1 MNIVPDLL
9 FERESLRAQIKH
21 WKWLFFIAL
30 IIFIIVIGRSSLSA
44 KHQDLVAR
52 VRLDGVIEYSPELID
67 KLKSLGEDSK
77 IKAII
82 LHINSP
88 GSTAFA
94 GEELYV
100 TLKKISQNKPV
111 ISVLETVAASG
122 GYMAALGT
130 DYILARNMTIT
141 GSIGVLWQ
149 SFEVVEMA
157 NKLGIKFIEI
167 KSSPLKASPNPM
179 EIMTPEVKAVAM
191 ETVDDSY
198 QIFLKMLMESRKM
211 DKNQAIKLADG
222 RIYTGMR
229 AKELNLIDAIGGE
242 DEALAW
248 LEGEKKIPAK
258 TKVIDVELEKP
269 ESITSELAKFFRNTN
284 SIFGKLLNKSN
295 SGVLAY

>member
-67 KLKSLGEDSK
+67 KLKNLGEDSK

>member
-9 FERESLRAQIKH
+9 FERESLRAQIKR

-30 IIFIIVIGRSSLSA
+30 IIFIIVMGRSSLSA

-67 KLKSLGEDSK
+67 KLKNLGEDSK

-111 ISVLETVAASG
+111 VSVLETVAASG

>member
-1 MNIVPDLL
+1 M
-9 FERESLRAQIKH
+9 
-21 WKWLFFIAL
+21 
-30 IIFIIVIGRSSLSA
+30 
-44 KHQDLVAR
+44 
-52 VRLDGVIEYSPELID
+52 ID
-67 KLKSLGEDSK
+67 KLKNLGEDSK

-111 ISVLETVAASG
+111 VSVLETVAASG

>member
-67 KLKSLGEDSK
+67 KLKNLGEDSK

-111 ISVLETVAASG
+111 VSVLETVAASG